1 MNQAIQIMMNQLK
14 ARNPQIFQMIEQAR
28 INQNNPIEVFKQ
40 VTSKYSTEQMDS
52 FYKQAK
58 NMGFSDELI
67 NEVKNGINT
76 K

>member
-1 MNQAIQIMMNQLK
+1 
-14 ARNPQIFQMIEQAR
+14 MIEQAR

-67 NEVKNGINT
+67 NEVKNGINI